1 MEKTL
6 AVVTPYSFAATY
18 PHKLAAVFREAGD
31 ALTAHTVI
39 EREKGEWQEEE
50 DEEKEVSHILGDY
63 RKEDWNRMCSFAAN
77 ITKK

>member
-1 MEKTL
+1 MEKTV

-50 DEEKEVSHILGDY
+50 DEEKKRGYIALLMLAKLQEGGF
-63 RKEDWNRMCSFAAN
+63 E
-77 ITKK
+77 